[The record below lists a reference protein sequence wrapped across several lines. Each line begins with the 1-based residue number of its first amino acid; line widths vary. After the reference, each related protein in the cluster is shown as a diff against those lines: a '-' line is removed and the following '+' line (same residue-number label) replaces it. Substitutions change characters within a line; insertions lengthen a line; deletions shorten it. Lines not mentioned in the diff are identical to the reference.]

1 MSPQLLGK
9 GRNYLHLLRGRP
21 FSLFW
26 GGALNWEIRE
36 RALPV
41 RHAKWSRQFDE
52 LEIV

>member
-1 MSPQLLGK
+1 MELFAPLERETFLPLLEEA
-9 GRNYLHLLRGRP
+9 R
-21 FSLFW
+21 
-26 GGALNWEIRE
+26 LNWEIRE